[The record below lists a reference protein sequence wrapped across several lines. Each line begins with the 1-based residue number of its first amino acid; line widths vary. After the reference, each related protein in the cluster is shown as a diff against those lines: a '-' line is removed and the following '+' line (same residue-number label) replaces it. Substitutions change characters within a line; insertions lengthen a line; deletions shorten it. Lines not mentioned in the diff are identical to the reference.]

1 VILRIDHKDLE
12 NYISKHSN
20 EIGKGDLPSW
30 ITNLVA
36 GVFLIPSAW
45 SVGNNVVKSVLL
57 CCALAY
63 CLWTACRI
71 VKIIKN
77 PFDAN
82 KLLKG
87 VETMDRTKRRSS
99 IIALRDATG
108 EFKNRYLLYRDDG
121 WGCDFFPNHKTADP
135 TSLDQQQITDYIS
148 NTFGI
153 PKESFDLAYV
163 GHDVSEKKSTE
174 HNDEL
179 RYYDYQLYSA
189 EVKDIPD
196 SWKDA
201 SFKVGSKRCKW
212 MSIDEMLSDDEIKKT
227 NYDVVSMVRDKIV

>member
-1 VILRIDHKDLE
+1 VILRIDQQELE
-12 NYISKHSN
+12 SYVSEHSH
-20 EIGKGDLPSW
+20 EVGKGDLPSW
-30 ITNLVA
+30 ITNFVA
-36 GVFLIPSAW
+36 GIFLIPSATTVGNVLARWVLLSAAVLYVVW
-45 SVGNNVVKSVLL
+45 SV
-57 CCALAY
+57 
-63 CLWTACRI
+63 CRI
-71 VKIIKN
+71 VKIYN
-77 PFDAN
+77 NSFDAN
-82 KLLKG
+82 ELLKG
-87 VETMDRTKRRSS
+87 VETMDRTERRSS